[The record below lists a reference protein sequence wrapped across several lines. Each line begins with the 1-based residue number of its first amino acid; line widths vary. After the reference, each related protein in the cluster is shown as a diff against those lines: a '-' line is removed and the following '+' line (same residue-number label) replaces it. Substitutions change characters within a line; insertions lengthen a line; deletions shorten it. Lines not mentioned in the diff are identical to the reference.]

1 MNQISSISEFLL
13 HAQTEYHVF
22 DMGRTIRPL
31 NTQKFLNIENA
42 SEAAPF
48 PRQEHAWFGI
58 VFYSRQLS
66 REHYIWFVKLPIDE
80 KGLLISAT
88 RNHFLQIITDAL
100 GAQLERNKE
109 AQGRLPENPY
119 TFVPNQQQLADFNSI
134 SRGVLNLPPSEYY
147 STAVRYLAHPQAY
160 NWQEI
165 ALQGIA
171 DVAASVRRKDGA
183 LLITAHL
190 FETAPQVQQ
199 ALMSSLE
206 NYPLDKNVSQQLIDN
221 AEQHFTDLPLI
232 QWTLRALS
240 QSVASMVVKGFIN
253 KILDSQHNT
262 APEIMLL
269 IAARHWQYLKD
280 DKILRPYIERL
291 ALIDIELCADL
302 YSDLVR
308 IPDIRPTMLNVI
320 RWQDK
325 SPALT
330 QVIGHLFSGQQK

>member
-22 DMGRTIRPL
+22 DMGRTIRSL
-31 NTQKFLNIENA
+31 DSQTFLNIENA
-42 SEAAPF
+42 SEAAPY

-58 VFYSRQLS
+58 VFFSRQLS
-66 REHYIWFVKLPIDE
+66 REHYIWFVKLPLDE
-80 KGLLISAT
+80 KGLVISAT

-109 AQGRLPENPY
+109 ARGRLPENPY
-119 TFVPNQQQLADFNSI
+119 TFVPNQQQLADFNSV
-134 SRGVLNLPPSEYY
+134 SRGVLKLPPSEYY
-147 STAVRYLAHPQAY
+147 SAAVRYIAHPQAH
-160 NWQEI
+160 NWQEV

-183 LLITAHL
+183 QLITAHL

-206 NYPLDKNVSQQLIDN
+206 NYPLDKSVSQQLIDN
-221 AEQHFTDLPLI
+221 AEQHFADLSLI

-240 QSVASMVVKGFIN
+240 QSVASTIVKAFIQ

-262 APEIMLL
+262 VPEIMLL
-269 IAARHWQYLKD
+269 IAARHWQYLQDEKV
-280 DKILRPYIERL
+280 LRQYIERL

-308 IPDIRPTMLNVI
+308 IPSVRPAMLGII

-325 SPALT
+325 TYALT